1 MISATCTL
9 ETYALLTNSR
19 KLNMENK
26 KVKNN
31 DSVKENWSNDQRE
44 VFKMR
49 LIDFS
54 VSVMKACGE
63 LRKDPV
69 LWPVCDQLVRSATSV
84 GANINEAQ
92 GAGSRKDFANYFQIA
107 LKSARETRYWIQVIE
122 RYEHKKGKVLAPLFK
137 ENEQLVG
144 ILQASIKTL
153 RSK

>member
-1 MISATCTL
+1 
-9 ETYALLTNSR
+9 
-19 KLNMENK
+19 MENG
-26 KVKNN
+26 KVSK
-31 DSVKENWSNDQRE
+31 KENISSEQKE

-54 VSVMKACGE
+54 VMIMKASQK

-69 LWPVCDQLVRSATSV
+69 LWPICDQLVRSGSSI

-92 GAGSRKDFANYFQIA
+92 GSNSRKDFANYFQIA

-122 RYEHKKGKVLAPLFK
+122 RYDSKNITMKHLYD
-137 ENEQLVG
+137 ENEHLIN

-153 RSK
+153 RSSL